1 MIQENVYTCFANGC
15 LLLTAYMKANGQ
27 KGWSSMLIND
37 EGQPILNSTDQA
49 SIEKM
54 FASAPWLLSFLKAKP
69 AVQVGGGGGGVGDEG
84 FADTMSRF
92 VNELTGDDV
101 SLDSMMNAFIAKF
114 QEMDDY
120 WKEMPFVKRMLNTDS
135 EIYLPTTPYGAPY
148 VTVPIPR
155 RPFLLFLMT
164 LLDSFRL
171 SRALMGEKDVSLTL
185 IVLFEELLTGQW
197 RQMILT
203 AAGLLSPSGVAM
215 GVMGKYI
222 INTWSL
228 IDGNVR
234 TDIVK
239 SFFKGGKSLFIG
251 FMLWC
256 VTTLPPQS
264 YKDAYK
270 KKIDEFKDLQQKAQ
284 NPAFVCT
291 PAVGEII
298 KSIED
303 DPFFRLLMEMLNV
316 PVVKEDRLKACKN
329 VATFEMP
336 FDPADITET
345 LGQTKSLVANAKGA
359 VTGVIGDAKG
369 AVTGAVENAKGAVTG
384 VIGEAQGAVTGAIG
398 DAKGAVTGAIGE
410 AQGAVTGAIGEAQG
424 AVQGVIGEAHGAV
437 TGAIGEAKG
446 AVTGVIGEAK
456 GAVANAKGA
465 VANAKGAIQK
475 TIGTM
480 VGGKR
485 RTRKRHST

>member
-1 MIQENVYTCFANGC
+1 M
-15 LLLTAYMKANGQ
+15 
-27 KGWSSMLIND
+27 D
-37 EGQPILNSTDQA
+37 E
-49 SIEKM
+49 
-54 FASAPWLLSFLKAKP
+54 
-69 AVQVGGGGGGVGDEG
+69 
-84 FADTMSRF
+84 
-92 VNELTGDDV
+92 
-101 SLDSMMNAFIAKF
+101 
-114 QEMDDY
+114 Y

-135 EIYLPTTPYGAPY
+135 EFYLPTTPLGAPY
-148 VTVPIPR
+148 VTVPLPR

-171 SRALMGEKDVSLTL
+171 SRALIGEKDVSLTL

-215 GVMGKYI
+215 GVIGKYI
-222 INTWSL
+222 VNTWSL

-239 SFFKGGKSLFIG
+239 TFFKGGKSLFIG

-256 VTTLPPQS
+256 ITTLPPQS
-264 YKDAYK
+264 YKDSYK

-329 VATFEMP
+329 VPSFDLPM
-336 FDPADITET
+336 DPADLMGTIGET
-345 LGQTKSLVANAKGA
+345 KAAAAGLQQQAQQTAASVQQQAQQAVSGVQGQVQGA
-359 VTGVIGDAKG
+359 VTGLQQQ
-369 AVTGAVENAKGAVTG
+369 
-384 VIGEAQGAVTGAIG
+384 AQGAVTGLQQQ
-398 DAKGAVTGAIGE
+398 
-410 AQGAVTGAIGEAQG
+410 AQAALQQQT
-424 AVQGVIGEAHGAV
+424 QGVAAGLQAV
-437 TGAIGEAKG
+437 SS
-446 AVTGVIGEAK
+446 
-456 GAVANAKGA
+456 VAQTA
-465 VANAKGAIQK
+465 QK
-475 TIGTM
+475 IGTM
-480 VGGKR
+480 VGGATGVGGATSVGGATGVGGKR
-485 RTRKRHST
+485 KTRKSRRNHST

>member
-1 MIQENVYTCFANGC
+1 MGDGFIGNIDRLKELIRETEKTKPGMIQENVYTCFANGC

-49 SIEKM
+49 SIEEM
-54 FASAPWLLSFLKAKP
+54 FASAPWLLSFLKANPK
-69 AVQVGGGGGGVGDEG
+69 VQVGGGYEEEG
-84 FADTMSRF
+84 FTDTMTRF

-101 SLDSMMNAFIAKF
+101 SLDLMMNAFITKF

-135 EIYLPTTPYGAPY
+135 EFYVPTTPFGAPY
-148 VTVPIPR
+148 VTVPVPR

-171 SRALMGEKDVSLTL
+171 SRALVGEKDVSLTL

-239 SFFKGGKSLFIG
+239 TFFKGGKSLFIG

-329 VATFEMP
+329 VPSFDLP
-336 FDPADITET
+336 FDPADLEGSISDTR
-345 LGQTKSLVANAKGA
+345 GA
-359 VTGVIGDAKG
+359 VTDVQKQALG
-369 AVTGAVENAKGAVTG
+369 AVAGLQQQ
-384 VIGEAQGAVTGAIG
+384 AQGAVTGLQQQ
-398 DAKGAVTGAIGE
+398 
-410 AQGAVTGAIGEAQG
+410 AQGAVTGLQQQAQG
-424 AVQGVIGEAHGAV
+424 AVTGLQQQAQGALQQQVQGAV
-437 TGAIGEAKG
+437 TGFQQQTQGVASALKG
-446 AVTGVIGEAK
+446 TAAGLQT
-456 GAVANAKGA
+456 
-465 VANAKGAIQK
+465 IQR
-475 TIGTM
+475 IGTM
-480 VGGKR
+480 VGGR
-485 RTRKRHST
+485 RTRRSRR

>member
-1 MIQENVYTCFANGC
+1 MGDGFIDKIDGLKSLIRETEKTNPGMIQENVYTCFANGC
-15 LLLTAYMKANGQ
+15 LLLTAYIKANGQ

-49 SIEKM
+49 SIEDM
-54 FASAPWLLSFLKAKP
+54 FASAPWLLPFLKANP
-69 AVQVGGGGGGVGDEG
+69 RIQVGGANDG
-84 FADTMSRF
+84 FADTMAKF

-101 SLDSMMNAFIAKF
+101 SLDLMMNAFINKF

-135 EIYLPTTPYGAPY
+135 EFYLPTTPYGAPY

-171 SRALMGEKDVSLTL
+171 SRALIGEKDVSLTL

-215 GVMGKYI
+215 GVIGKYVV
-222 INTWSL
+222 NTWSL
-228 IDGNVR
+228 IDGNIR

-239 SFFKGGKSLFIG
+239 TFFKGGKSLFIG

-298 KSIED
+298 KNIED

-329 VATFEMP
+329 VSTFELP
-336 FDPADITET
+336 FDPADAQSAVEESITGAVQGAIGE
-345 LGQTKSLVANAKGA
+345 AKGA
-359 VTGVIGDAKG
+359 VQGVVA
-369 AVTGAVENAKGAVTG
+369 N
-384 VIGEAQGAVTGAIG
+384 
-398 DAKGAVTGAIGE
+398 AKGAVTGAIGE
-410 AQGAVTGAIGEAQG
+410 AKEAATGAIGEAK
-424 AVQGVIGEAHGAV
+424 GAV

-446 AVTGVIGEAK
+446 AVTGAIGEAK
-456 GAVANAKGA
+456 GAVTGAIGEAKGA
-465 VANAKGAIQK
+465 VQGAIQK

>member
-1 MIQENVYTCFANGC
+1 MT
-15 LLLTAYMKANGQ
+15 
-27 KGWSSMLIND
+27 
-37 EGQPILNSTDQA
+37 
-49 SIEKM
+49 
-54 FASAPWLLSFLKAKP
+54 
-69 AVQVGGGGGGVGDEG
+69 
-84 FADTMSRF
+84 RF

-101 SLDSMMNAFIAKF
+101 SLDLMMNAFIAKF

-135 EIYLPTTPYGAPY
+135 EFYVPTTPFGAPY
-148 VTVPIPR
+148 ITVPVPR
-155 RPFLLFLMT
+155 RPFLLFLMA

-171 SRALMGEKDVSLTL
+171 SRALIGEKDVSLTL

-203 AAGLLSPSGVAM
+203 AAGLLSPSGVAI

-239 SFFKGGKSLFIG
+239 TFFKGGKSLFIG

-256 VTTLPPQS
+256 VTTLPPQE

-270 KKIDEFKDLQQKAQ
+270 KKIEEFKDLQKKAQ

-298 KSIED
+298 KNIED
-303 DPFFRLLMEMLNV
+303 DPFFRLLMELLNV

-329 VATFEMP
+329 VSAFDLP
-336 FDPADITET
+336 FDPADAQGILQGAIEESVT
-345 LGQTKSLVANAKGA
+345 GAIGDTKS
-359 VTGVIGDAKG
+359 VIGDAKSVIG
-369 AVTGAVENAKGAVTG
+369 DVKGAV
-384 VIGEAQGAVTGAIG
+384 QGAIG
-398 DAKGAVTGAIGE
+398 DAKGAVQGAIGD
-410 AQGAVTGAIGEAQG
+410 AKGAVQGAIGDAKGAVQGAIGDAKGDVQGAIGDAKG
-424 AVQGVIGEAHGAV
+424 AVQGVQSQAES
-437 TGAIGEAKG
+437 
-446 AVTGVIGEAK
+446 
-456 GAVANAKGA
+456 AVAGVQQAKRA
-465 VANAKGAIQK
+465 
-475 TIGTM
+475 M
-480 VGGKR
+480 VGGQKDMAKR
-485 RTRKRHST
+485 KTRRKDKASLLNLNTS